1 MELWSAERRR
11 IALRALAAASLA
23 AVPLAAASPAR
34 AALET
39 GPCAVE
45 KQADVPATMRDGTVR
60 SPTSTGPASPA
71 PTRCS

>member
-45 KQADVPATMRDGTVR
+45 KQADVPATMRDGTVQL
-60 SPTSTGPASPA
+60 ADL
-71 PTRCS
+71 